1 MIPRRF
7 SELRSF
13 SEAASASRLGGM
25 ISAISQLA
33 RRRPPLLGSL
43 WKRQLPTV
51 NFPALQLHTT
61 GMAMRVSQ
69 EDFEKAKGQVSLLK
83 KDPGNEVKLKLYALF
98 KQATQGPCTTPKPS
112 MLDFVNKAK
121 WDAWNAL
128 GSLPKDAARQNY
140 VDLVSSLVSSESS
153 SQKQTTS
160 NDRKSEYKTLI
171 VTRDD
176 NITKIMLNRPAQKN
190 AINIQMYKEITLALE
205 AADKDDSFLTVITGN
220 GDYYSSG
227 NDLSEPLKIPPDEI
241 PKKLEENMKIL
252 RIFIDR
258 FIDFSKPLVAL
269 VNGPAVGISVTL
281 LGLFDIVYATDRAT
295 FHTPFT
301 HLGLSPEAC
310 SSFTFPKI
318 MGSSKAA
325 EMLVFGRKLTAQEAY
340 ARGLVTEVFP
350 DSTFQKEVWSRLNA
364 YSQLPPIS
372 MKKSKQL
379 IRSVEKETLHR
390 VNLEECNL
398 LQTRWTSDECLNAIV
413 NFINRKS
420 KL

>member
-1 MIPRRF
+1 
-7 SELRSF
+7 
-13 SEAASASRLGGM
+13 
-25 ISAISQLA
+25 
-33 RRRPPLLGSL
+33 
-43 WKRQLPTV
+43 
-51 NFPALQLHTT
+51 
-61 GMAMRVSQ
+61 MAMRVSQ